1 MSDWGAQDMVAPLRR
16 VLTSPP
22 GSAMAA
28 ADAKKWHYASALDG
42 QKLAQNHAALE
53 RILAAA
59 GAEILR
65 LGNGADGLADAVFT
79 HDPSLITR
87 AGAILLNM
95 GKPLRHGEVAAHRAF
110 YEAAGIPILG
120 AIEAPGS
127 LEGGDCVWLT
137 PERLLVGLGF
147 RSNAEGVDQLRR
159 LLQPLG
165 VRVEAFD
172 LPVYQGREAC
182 LHLMSVISLLDHDL
196 ALVYLPLFPTRLL
209 QLLEREAVTCLAA
222 PEEEFTQSR
231 GLSVNVLTLGPRH
244 CVMIEGFPKT
254 EALLRQAG
262 CKLETF
268 PGDELCLKAEGGP
281 TCLTRPLLRG

>member
-1 MSDWGAQDMVAPLRR
+1 MFPFRATCSQPISGQSQAFLSSP
-16 VLTSPP
+16 VLPRATSSQSP
-22 GSAMAA
+22 
-28 ADAKKWHYASALDG
+28 
-42 QKLAQNHAALE
+42 
-53 RILAAA
+53 
-59 GAEILR
+59 
-65 LGNGADGLADAVFT
+65 FT
-79 HDPSLITR
+79 S
-87 AGAILLNM
+87 
-95 GKPLRHGEVAAHRAF
+95 
-110 YEAAGIPILG
+110 
-120 AIEAPGS
+120 S
-127 LEGGDCVWLT
+127 
-137 PERLLVGLGF
+137 
-147 RSNAEGVDQLRR
+147 
-159 LLQPLG
+159 
-165 VRVEAFD
+165 VEAFD

-231 GLSVNVLTLGPRH
+231 GLSVNVLALGPRH